1 MQRTPE
7 SRTDKFGIVVDSV
20 TVGVSIDGAA
30 RWIREAVRPAIIA
43 QCIAI
48 VTVNR
53 RNTTRS
59 RATSNAVRVSVEVQT
74 GTTCPFQREAKSP

>member
-20 TVGVSIDGAA
+20 TVGVSSGGAA
-30 RWIREAVRPAIIA
+30 RWIREAVHPAIIA
-43 QCIAI
+43 QRIAI

-53 RNTTRS
+53 RNSTRF
-59 RATSNAVRVSVEVQT
+59 RATSNAIRVSVEVQA
-74 GTTCPFQREAKSP
+74 GTTCPFQREAKFP